1 MNYHNYIKNNKELKK
16 SNSFSLNNSK
26 NFSSYF
32 TNKNFSVN
40 NNYNS
45 NNNIFNIK
53 NEEFNDNNFN
63 FSNLNENK
71 KAQINLIINLFED
84 LGVTNE
90 YQNIFINYII
100 NLNDEQFN
108 KYLELEKKNLL
119 KFRNILLN
127 LNKEIISREENI
139 NNLKN
144 FENVVLKTFNIG
156 YNKLNNSI
164 LDDIIICIKA
174 IQLNSIKIVIL
185 MNKINKINSFSN
197 LKGKIN
203 LDKINKNYLYNKDYL
218 IKMNDDVQFLENSEL
233 NKYIQFNNAKLDTF
247 FLCCNSNENNINFNN
262 KRFIPV
268 DDETK
273 NSIIKCKYILSQE
286 KIFRNIELYKNM
298 NDNNNF
304 FNNNNFN
311 NFFDNKNDVSN
322 INNNSLKFSFKK
334 DSRNLFLKKNF
345 SSKIVPKFPNKLIN
359 KSLNPFYTK
368 NNTNK

>member
-1 MNYHNYIKNNKELKK
+1 MNYHNYINFNQKLKK
-16 SNSFSLNNSK
+16 SHSFSFNNSNNF
-26 NFSSYF
+26 NFS
-32 TNKNFSVN
+32 NQNFYLN

-45 NNNIFNIK
+45 NKNIFKIN
-53 NEEFNDNNFN
+53 NEEINNYNFN
-63 FSNLNENK
+63 NLNENK

-144 FENVVLKTFNIG
+144 FENVVLKTFNLG

-174 IQLNSIKIVIL
+174 IQSNSIKIVFL
-185 MNKINKINSFSN
+185 MNKINKLNSFSN

-218 IKMNDDVQFLENSEL
+218 IKMNEDVQFLENSEL
-233 NKYIQFNNAKLDTF
+233 NKYIQFNNGKLDTF
-247 FLCCNSNENNINFNN
+247 FMCCNSNENNCNLNN
-262 KRFIPV
+262 KRIISI
-268 DDETK
+268 DDDIK
-273 NSIIKCKYILSQE
+273 NNIIKCKYILSQE
-286 KIFRNIELYKNM
+286 KIFYNIEKYKNM
-298 NDNNNF
+298 NNNNHIFDNKNNNINNNNF
-304 FNNNNFN
+304 FNNKNSKLFN
-311 NFFDNKNDVSN
+311 KEN
-322 INNNSLKFSFKK
+322 LKFNFKK
-334 DSRNLFLKKNF
+334 DGRNLFLKKNF
-345 SSKIVPKFPNKLIN
+345 STKNVSKIPIELKYKI
-359 KSLNPFYTK
+359 LNPFY
-368 NNTNK
+368 NNNINK

>member
-1 MNYHNYIKNNKELKK
+1 MNYHNYINFNQKLKK
-16 SNSFSLNNSK
+16 SNSFSFNNSK
-26 NFSSYF
+26 NF
-32 TNKNFSVN
+32 NFSNQNFYN

-45 NNNIFNIK
+45 NKNIFNIN
-53 NEEFNDNNFN
+53 NEEFNNYNLT
-63 FSNLNENK
+63 NLNENK

-90 YQNIFINYII
+90 YQDIFINYII

-174 IQLNSIKIVIL
+174 IQSNSIKIVFL

-218 IKMNDDVQFLENSEL
+218 IKMNEDVQFLETSEL
-233 NKYIQFNNAKLDTF
+233 NKYIQFNNGKIDTF
-247 FLCCNSNENNINFNN
+247 FMCCNSNENNINLNSKRIISIDDDIKNN
-262 KRFIPV
+262 IL
-268 DDETK
+268 
-273 NSIIKCKYILSQE
+273 KCKYILSQE
-286 KIFRNIELYKNM
+286 KIFYNIEKSKNM
-298 NDNNNF
+298 NNNNV
-304 FNNNNFN
+304 
-311 NFFDNKNDVSN
+311 FDNKNINKNN
-322 INNNSLKFSFKK
+322 IFDNKNNKLFNKERLKFSFKK

-345 SSKIVPKFPNKLIN
+345 SSKNVSKIPIKLKYKI
-359 KSLNPFYTK
+359 LNPFY
-368 NNTNK
+368 NNNINK